1 MFLLVGIIM
10 QPIIGLDTIARISIL
25 DSISKCEIIK
35 DSKCQSCVQA
45 KQHQKPFKRVEVEKK
60 LGTFRSYSVRLA

>member
-10 QPIIGLDTIARISIL
+10 QPIIRLDTIARISIL
-25 DSISKCEIIK
+25 ELISKCEIIK

-45 KQHQKPFKRVEVEKK
+45 KQNRKPFKRVEVEKK
-60 LGTFRSYSVRLA
+60 TWDL